1 MAGPCWAARQRIAAS
16 LPVVSRIATQRSAA
30 MHRAVLA
37 VAIACCLA
45 GSAMSPAAAQ
55 APRSYPPQLPDAKIE
70 VYKTVGD
77 VKLALYL
84 FLPKEHRPDDRRP
97 AVVFFFGG
105 GWNSGSPGQFQEQC
119 RYLASRGMV
128 AIAADYR
135 VASRHQVKADRCV
148 ADAKSAIRY
157 VRGNASRLGI
167 DPQRIAAAGGS
178 AGGHLAACTGVVPGF
193 DEPSEDASISS
204 VPNALVLFNP
214 AVVLAPVEGMPELL
228 RRSVDSLR
236 ERMGTEPVKLS
247 PYHHVRQGL
256 PPCIIFHGKADTAV
270 PYATAELFAEAMKS
284 AGNRCELVG
293 YDDQPHGFFNH
304 DRGDNRHFRDTL
316 RRMDRFLASL
326 GWLQGEPTLPEE

>member
-1 MAGPCWAARQRIAAS
+1 MRRALLVVPIVCLLARSGMFPSTALAQRA
-16 LPVVSRIATQRSAA
+16 
-30 MHRAVLA
+30 
-37 VAIACCLA
+37 
-45 GSAMSPAAAQ
+45 
-55 APRSYPPQLPDAKIE
+55 YPPELPDAKVEI
-70 VYKTVGD
+70 YKTVGD
-77 VKLALYL
+77 VKLPLYI
-84 FLPKEHRPDDRRP
+84 FTPKEHRAEDRRP

-119 RYLASRGMV
+119 RYLASRGVV

-157 VRGNASRLGI
+157 VRAHASRLGI

-193 DEPSEDASISS
+193 DEPAVDASISS
-204 VPNALVLFNP
+204 VPNAMVLFNP

-236 ERMGTEPVKLS
+236 ERMGTEPEKLS
-247 PYHHVRQGL
+247 PYHHVRKGL
-256 PPCIIFHGKADTAV
+256 PPCILFHGKADTAV

-293 YDDQPHGFFNH
+293 YDDQPHGFFNYG
-304 DRGDNRHFRDTL
+304 RGDNRHYRDTV

-326 GWLQGEPTLPEE
+326 GWLEGEPTLPGE